1 MSNQEFIYSTHM
13 WGAVLGLNRQASN
26 TSHTSH
32 PLPKLEK
39 QRKVSEH
46 SWDHE
51 EPALKTR
58 KFSVED

>member
-1 MSNQEFIYSTHM
+1 M